1 MSVARGSYNFDTDL
15 GQGLSFPLF
24 SISWV
29 YLYAGEKKGL
39 KNGRD
44 AFYDLF
50 MGTPYS
56 LFSGRKLGI
65 EVNGAKQVNV
75 PNFYL
80 IIPEFNRKFNLNS
93 LTLFQLG
100 CAMIK
105 VIPAYLVGIGLR
117 RFFFQ
122 YFSHRKKTK
131 EQWEKKH
138 LFCQIEH
145 TAQIWI

>member
-1 MSVARGSYNFDTDL
+1 MSL
-15 GQGLSFPLF
+15 PLF

-80 IIPEFNRKFNLNS
+80 IIKFGFS
-93 LTLFQLG
+93 E
-100 CAMIK
+100 K
-105 VIPAYLVGIGLR
+105 V
-117 RFFFQ
+117 
-122 YFSHRKKTK
+122 TK
-131 EQWEKKH
+131 FEKKSPT
-138 LFCQIEH
+138 Q
-145 TAQIWI
+145 

>member
-1 MSVARGSYNFDTDL
+1 MSNLIKKSWTVS
-15 GQGLSFPLF
+15 
-24 SISWV
+24 SIPV
-29 YLYAGEKKGL
+29 RRREKKGL

-80 IIPEFNRKFNLNS
+80 IVPEF
-93 LTLFQLG
+93 T
-100 CAMIK
+100 
-105 VIPAYLVGIGLR
+105 GI
-117 RFFFQ
+117 
-122 YFSHRKKTK
+122 
-131 EQWEKKH
+131 
-138 LFCQIEH
+138 
-145 TAQIWI
+145 

>member
-1 MSVARGSYNFDTDL
+1 MLAVKLKYRLRVGNE
-15 GQGLSFPLF
+15 FPLF

-29 YLYAGEKKGL
+29 YLYSGEKKGL

-50 MGTPYS
+50 MGTPHS

-80 IIPEFNRKFNLNS
+80 IISEFTGIEFEFLRNIFS
-93 LTLFQLG
+93 SVFQS
-100 CAMIK
+100 
-105 VIPAYLVGIGLR
+105 
-117 RFFFQ
+117 Q
-122 YFSHRKKTK
+122 EK
-131 EQWEKKH
+131 EQSSGKGKV
-138 LFCQIEH
+138 
-145 TAQIWI
+145 